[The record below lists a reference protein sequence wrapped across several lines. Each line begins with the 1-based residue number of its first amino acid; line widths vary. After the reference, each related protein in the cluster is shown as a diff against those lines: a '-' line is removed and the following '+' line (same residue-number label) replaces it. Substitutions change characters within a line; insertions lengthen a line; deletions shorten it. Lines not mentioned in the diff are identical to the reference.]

1 MEQLSKSASTLLALK
16 NRFLIPGLGLMNYQ
30 SVCLLLLQIISFKYS
45 WRVSMYGLESSDS
58 CAFPDYSED
67 STCYVT
73 MWKRQL
79 FADDTDIT
87 HCVKSERAAVDFP
100 SGSCHILHSC
110 TLSRPAVFDK
120 KRLLLIGGGTPE

>member
-1 MEQLSKSASTLLALK
+1 MEQLSTSASTLLALK
-16 NRFLIPGLGLMNYQ
+16 NCFLIPGLRLMNYPSMFVVVTDYFVQ
-30 SVCLLLLQIISFKYS
+30 VILVCEHVWFGK
-45 WRVSMYGLESSDS
+45 SDS

-79 FADDTDIT
+79 FANDTNIT

-100 SGSCHILHSC
+100 SGSCHILH
-110 TLSRPAVFDK
+110 TL
-120 KRLLLIGGGTPE
+120 

>member
-1 MEQLSKSASTLLALK
+1 
-16 NRFLIPGLGLMNYQ
+16 
-30 SVCLLLLQIISFKYS
+30 
-45 WRVSMYGLESSDS
+45 MYGLENSDS

-79 FADDTDIT
+79 FADDTNIT

-100 SGSCHILHSC
+100 SGSCHILHTVC
-110 TLSRPAVFDK
+110 RPAVFDK
-120 KRLLLIGGGTPE
+120 KRLLLIRGETPESKNEHVLDRYSHVQIQRQCLSNTILSIHHCTV

>member
-1 MEQLSKSASTLLALK
+1 
-16 NRFLIPGLGLMNYQ
+16 
-30 SVCLLLLQIISFKYS
+30 
-45 WRVSMYGLESSDS
+45 MYGLENSDS

-79 FADDTDIT
+79 FADDTNIT

-100 SGSCHILHSC
+100 SGSCHILYTVC
-110 TLSRPAVFDK
+110 RPAVFDK
-120 KRLLLIGGGTPE
+120 KRLLLIRGEHLSQKMSMCLIDIHMCRSRNNVYPTRALRALGLLLADGAPTVGGGKTF